1 MRVASLAH
9 WIARTSPTLHR
20 LLQPP
25 WRVIKRLLAVEDPW
39 EKRKHFNY
47 YGEVV
52 RLARAHAPAGEQ
64 VLDVGPGRS
73 DMLERLDWFER
84 RVAVDRSYAPR
95 RAGVET
101 VIADFLDYRP
111 HIRFDL
117 VLCLEV
123 LEHLEDP
130 APFARKL
137 LASGR
142 TVIISVPYRWPA
154 GTWATH
160 QQDPVDEAKLL
171 GWTGRAP
178 IETSIVADGR
188 ERLICVY
195 RSEPATGNSA
205 AE

>member
-9 WIARTSPTLHR
+9 WVARTSPALHR

-25 WRVIKRLLAVEDPW
+25 WRVVKRLLAVEDPW
-39 EKRKHFNY
+39 EQRKHFKY

-52 RLARAHAPAGEQ
+52 RLARAHVPDGKQ

-111 HIRFDL
+111 DTRFDL

-130 APFARKL
+130 GPFARKL

-142 TVIISVPYRWPA
+142 TVIISVPYRWPP

-160 QQDPVDEAKLL
+160 RQDPVDEVKLL

-178 IETSIVADGR
+178 VATSIVADGR
-188 ERLICVY
+188 ERLISVY
-195 RSEPATGNSA
+195 RSGSA
-205 AE
+205 AGNPVTD